1 MKHTSMVVAIVV
13 LGSCG
18 QRDVAPRTV
27 ARARPPAPV
36 AELRA
41 PPTLPPQ
48 SAEVSVTSKS
58 PEALEEYKQGRD
70 LVYNAR
76 AAEGVEHFKKAI
88 QLDPGFAQ
96 AMAYL
101 GTFTPGIE
109 GVKMMDRAVELSA
122 DLPEPERVLIE
133 ALQARANDEIER
145 SRALF
150 RLVIEARPGDWRVQT
165 LLSALAF
172 DDETW
177 EESAA
182 AAQKA
187 VDASP
192 QAATAYNYLAY
203 SLAWQG
209 RHDQAIAVA
218 SKQTELSPEEPNPYD
233 TLGEI
238 LLAAGRLDQ
247 AQATFEKASAKS
259 AEFTTARV
267 AAASIRAFHG
277 DWTGAHARLER
288 AQADAPRT
296 VDALE
301 AGTYAAWA
309 LAAQGRL
316 GDMLRVCDAME
327 RRAQAEKLHDEAALI
342 AVDRGL
348 MLALAGRPADAV
360 AALDAADARA
370 GRARLSPVTTRRRA
384 LLGLRVRLLAA
395 WKTRR
400 AAQADKLFAALA
412 AEAMKVPLRRAD
424 LSLLDW
430 GQGVLALTKG
440 DGRSAVAAMK
450 KCSELDTVCR
460 FMRVTA
466 RRAAGD
472 EAGAAQ
478 MLARLKASPRRDGA
492 YLYFWATM
500 K

>member
-1 MKHTSMVVAIVV
+1 MKHASMVVAIVL

-27 ARARPPAPV
+27 ARARPPAPI
-36 AELRA
+36 AELPA
-41 PPTLPPQ
+41 PPQ
-48 SAEVSVTSKS
+48 ESAEVSITSKS
-58 PEALEEYKQGRD
+58 PEAIEEYKQGRD

-76 AAEGVEHFKKAI
+76 PSEGVEHFKKAV
-88 QLDPGFAQ
+88 QLDPEFAQ
-96 AMAYL
+96 ALAYL
-101 GTFTPGIE
+101 GTFTPGLE
-109 GVKMMDRAVELSA
+109 GVKMMERAVELSSG
-122 DLPEPERVLIE
+122 LPGPERVLIE
-133 ALQARANDEIER
+133 AQQALNNDEIER

-150 RLVIEARPGDWRVQT
+150 RLVLEAKPGDWRVQT
-165 LLSALAF
+165 LLAALAF

-187 VDASP
+187 VDASAH
-192 QAATAYNYLAY
+192 AATAYNYLAY

-209 RHDQAIAVA
+209 RFDQAIAVA

-238 LLAAGRLDQ
+238 LLAAGRLDE
-247 AQATFEKASAKS
+247 AQATFEKANAKS
-259 AEFTTARV
+259 AQFTPARV
-267 AAASIRAFHG
+267 AAAGIRAFKG
-277 DWTGAHARLER
+277 DWTGALARLER
-288 AQADAPRT
+288 ARADAPRP
-296 VDALE
+296 VDALD
-301 AGTYAAWA
+301 AGTYQAWA
-309 LAAQGRL
+309 LAAQGNLRE
-316 GDMLRVCDAME
+316 MLVVSDAME
-327 RRAQAEKLHDEAALI
+327 RKARAEKLHDQAALI

-348 MLALAGRPADAV
+348 MLVLAGRTSEAL

-395 WKTRR
+395 WKTHRST
-400 AAQADKLFAALA
+400 QADKLFAALA

-430 GQGVLALTKG
+430 GQGVLALTRG
-440 DGRSAVAAMK
+440 DGRGAVEAMK

-472 EAGAAQ
+472 DAGAAEL
-478 MLARLKASPRRDGA
+478 LAGLRASPRRDGA
-492 YLYFWATM
+492 YLYYWATM